1 MVSAVARPNVTDT
14 DRVVVVGA
22 GVAGLAA
29 AHALV
34 PDHDVVVLDRG
45 TVGGGAT
52 SRASGMISL
61 ALEPLPP
68 AVRDHAWSFFHDF
81 DGTGVFDF
89 FEQPTVRLVP
99 AGDGGHA
106 EATAAESEAVRFH
119 TPEDLHELHPG
130 TFDDLSGYDGA
141 LEYLDHTGFLD
152 PEDYGA
158 TLRHEADVAGARIY
172 RDRTVTGLRIEDD
185 EVTGVETD
193 LGPVDADYVVVATG
207 WRTREF
213 LADHVEL
220 PVRPMRWNA
229 LVVDP
234 GREVPPTEPMGSD
247 PERRVYWRPTR
258 HGDLLVG
265 GNEHLVDDPESATMR
280 VDESFVDLVQSDLAD
295 VLAGADGEIRRTDC
309 CPGADTA
316 SPDGLPIVDA
326 PAETPDGLV
335 VATGFHGR
343 GVMLSPVTGAAVR
356 AHVAD
361 EDPGFALDRFALDR
375 FTHRSPDFDYVSHW
389 D

>member
-1 MVSAVARPNVTDT
+1 MTDT

-68 AVRDHAWSFFHDF
+68 AVRDHAWSFFHDL

-89 FEQPTVRLVP
+89 FAQPTVRLVP
-99 AGDGGHA
+99 AESVGDA
-106 EATAAESEAVRFH
+106 EATAAESADVRFH
-119 TPEDLHELHPG
+119 TPEELHELHPG
-130 TFDDLSGYDGA
+130 TFGSLEGYGGA

-152 PEDYGA
+152 PADYGA

-172 RDRTVTGLRIEDD
+172 RDRTVTGLRVESGD
-185 EVTGVETD
+185 VTGVETD
-193 LGPVDADYVVVATG
+193 LGPVDADHVVVAAG
-207 WRTREF
+207 WRTRAF

-229 LVVDP
+229 VVVDP
-234 GREVPPTEPMGSD
+234 GREVSPTEPMGSD

-258 HGDLLVG
+258 HGDLLIG
-265 GNEHLVDDPESATMR
+265 GNEHLVDDPASAEPS
-280 VDESFVDLVQSDLAD
+280 VDDSFVDLVRSDLAD
-295 VLAGADGEIRRTDC
+295 VLDGAGGDLRRTDC

-326 PAETPDGLV
+326 PPEAPDGLV

-361 EDPGFALDRFALDR
+361 EDPGFDLDRFALGR
-375 FTHRSPDFDYVSHW
+375 LTHRSADFDYVSHW